1 MAIDAVSGSFTGVA
15 AGASAAMS
23 GDFNVSLSDFGVATV
38 RLERSFDDGATWLV
52 VESYT
57 GDTERLVTE
66 PEKHVLWRFNCT
78 SHTSGTIV
86 WRISR

>member
-1 MAIDAVSGSFTGVA
+1 MAMETVSGSFTGVA
-15 AGASAAMS
+15 TGAVAAMS
-23 GDFNVSLSDFGVATV
+23 GDFNVSLSGFGAATV
-38 RLERSFDDGATWLV
+38 RLERSFDDGVTFKV

-66 PEKHVLWRFNCT
+66 PEKRVLWRFNCT
-78 SHTSGTIV
+78 SHTSGTIA

>member
-1 MAIDAVSGSFTGVA
+1 MSIDAVSGSFTGVA
-15 AGASAAMS
+15 PGASAAMS
-23 GDFNVSLSDFGVATV
+23 GDFNVSLSGFGVATV
-38 RLERSFDDGATWLV
+38 RLERSFDDGGAWLV

-66 PEKHVLWRFNCT
+66 PEKRVLWRFNCT